1 MRSMRNSPVNGLS
14 IFVFVLPAFAIAFTS
29 DALLA
34 QSKAVATGPVT
45 FAKDVVPILQ
55 QHCQICHR
63 PDSIAPMSL
72 LNYEDVRPWAKS
84 IKNKVASREM
94 PPWFIDR
101 NVGISKFKND
111 ESLTDDEIATVVR
124 WVDGGA
130 PLGKPADMPPPR
142 TFEPSAK
149 WHFTPDVIIEMPKSN
164 HVPAQGPDLQTDNLV
179 SMGLTEDRWIQ
190 AIEVKP
196 ISGYTGI
203 HHLELYTGPDEET
216 ALSHSNFLC
225 EYAVGKGADIYGENS
240 GRLLKAGTYVTFQLH
255 LHSNGQEVDARAA
268 VAIKFWPRGF
278 VPKYKYQMVAIGW
291 SDEIDIPPNTT
302 NVRFDGYS
310 ILNQPTRLLSFQPH
324 MHNRGKAMCVEAIIP
339 QPYGS
344 TDGDP
349 GATDPK
355 VQTLNCVDRYRFAW
369 HRNYLYAEDV
379 QPLLP
384 AGTVLHVIGWKDN
397 TAANRFNPDP
407 EAWVGVGN
415 RTIDEMNFA
424 WMSMYPLTDE
434 DYRQQVAERKA
445 QQKRMTSSD
454 QRP

>member
-1 MRSMRNSPVNGLS
+1 MRLS
-14 IFVFVLPAFAIAFTS
+14 SSSAFSIIALALAAIATGFMGNV
-29 DALLA
+29 LVA
-34 QSKAVATGPVT
+34 QSKTAAAGQATFT
-45 FAKDVVPILQ
+45 RDVVPILQ
-55 QHCQICHR
+55 QHCQVCHR
-63 PDSIAPMSL
+63 PDSMAPMSL
-72 LNYEDVRPWAKS
+72 LTYEDVRPWAKS
-84 IKNKVASREM
+84 IRNKVVAREM

-101 NVGISKFKND
+101 TVGISKFKND
-111 ESLTDDEIATVVR
+111 ESLTDAEIATVSK

-130 PLGKPADMPPPR
+130 PLGNPADMPRPR
-142 TFEPSAK
+142 TFESADK

-164 HVPAQGPDLQTDNLV
+164 HVPAQGPDLQTDNIV
-179 SMGLTEDRWIQ
+179 SLGLTEDRWIQ

-196 ISGYTGI
+196 VSGYTGI
-203 HHLELYTGPDEET
+203 HHLEIYTGADEET
-216 ALSHSNFLC
+216 VLSHSNFLC

-240 GRLLKAGTYVTFQLH
+240 GRLVKAGTYVTFQLH
-255 LHSNGQEVDARAA
+255 LHPNGQEVDARAA

-278 VPKYKYQMVAIGW
+278 VPKYKYQMVAVGW
-291 SDEIDIPPNTT
+291 SNEIDIPPNTD

-339 QPYGS
+339 QAYGS
-344 TDGDP
+344 IDGDP

-355 VQTLNCVDRYRFAW
+355 VQTLSCVDRYRFAW

-407 EAWVGVGN
+407 EAWVGVGD

-424 WMSMYPLTDE
+424 WMSMYSLTDE
-434 DYRQQVAERKA
+434 DYKHQVAERK
-445 QQKRMTSSD
+445 QLKKTTSDD
-454 QRP
+454 QRR